1 MSTEPRRRRGRRE
14 RRGPGPARPP
24 VLACVAEKR
33 SELEAWMAKPLPLV
47 TPHGLR
53 VAPYETGGREPPVPF
68 PAPAFL
74 TPHQAPAPTP
84 DPGRVATLLSAAGC
98 GAGGHPAFPLLP
110 SATGTRPSRWKP
122 WKHNRNTSPSGAAV
136 PTFAAGSRA
145 RGISLALTPRR
156 RWLTD
161 APHRVTHEFRTKQPE
176 KPSS

>member
-33 SELEAWMAKPLPLV
+33 SELEAWMAKPLPLI

-84 DPGRVATLLSAAGC
+84 DPGCVATLLSAAGC
-98 GAGGHPAFPLLP
+98 GAGGTLP
-110 SATGTRPSRWKP
+110 SRCCPRPPGHGPRGGSRG
-122 WKHNRNTSPSGAAV
+122 NTTEIRAPPGAAV
-136 PTFAAGSRA
+136 PTVTAGSRA
-145 RGISLALTPRR
+145 RGISFALTPRR
-156 RWLTD
+156 RWLTERMR
-161 APHRVTHEFRTKQPE
+161 HTE
-176 KPSS
+176 